1 MKRRK
6 QKLLNIYYAYARG
19 RGKEQRRRMNDKRKI
34 NGKGNAYICTDK
46 TAKQGKGKY
55 ALSIHS
61 CIYFKW

>member
-19 RGKEQRRRMNDKRKI
+19 RGKKQRRRMNDKRKI

-46 TAKQGKGKY
+46 TAKQGKRKY
-55 ALSIHS
+55 ASFITE
-61 CIYFKW
+61 K

>member
-19 RGKEQRRRMNDKRKI
+19 RGKEQRRQMNDKRKI

-55 ALSIHS
+55 
-61 CIYFKW
+61 

>member
-19 RGKEQRRRMNDKRKI
+19 RGKEQRRRMNDKGQI

-55 ALSIHS
+55 
-61 CIYFKW
+61 